1 MDVSEAVAPP
11 LIQKVQGSG
20 SRPSWPG
27 SRMGGGRLGV

>member
-20 SRPSWPG
+20 SPALLAGEPD
-27 SRMGGGRLGV
+27 GRR